1 MKKVLQDVADVTIR
15 DKETGM
21 VVATTEAQMSSIS
34 QTISEEDLRGG
45 IGNGRVFL
53 IRSDKTIDLTLRSA
67 TFDPLYLAITQGVEA
82 VKDKLVNVTRVKVGE
97 VNDEG
102 EIVLPYTPVQGE
114 TITARSIKT
123 GTQIKLDYST
133 VTPLGGNKQGSTIKI
148 PKATDLTEENKG
160 TGLVLEK
167 GDKVTITYKIS
178 VVGDSIT
185 FDSSKFSKKY
195 EVEYRT
201 IAYDQDTGRP
211 DTELY
216 FIFPEAI
223 PSGEFDMSLENGS
236 VYTPEFNLSVTAPS
250 GSTEMGQF
258 ISVRVGELDEEG
270 NPILPETGNEIEDD
284 ENKQARAELKTEIT
298 RANQEVAD
306 TKTSTDGSDV
316 PSDEQWVT
324 QLEKDALIAAIATAQ
339 SVADEGSSTKQE
351 LETSKTTL
359 VSAIDTFTSAKQ
371 DGTM

>member
-53 IRSDKTIDLTLRSA
+53 IRSDKTINLTLRSA
-67 TFDPLYLAITQGVEA
+67 TFDPLYLAITQGVDA
-82 VKDKLVNVTRVKVGE
+82 VKDKSVAVTRVKVGE
-97 VNDEG
+97 VAEDFTIKIPYKPMEG
-102 EIVLPYTPVQGE
+102 EI
-114 TITARSIKT
+114 ITARSIKT
-123 GTQIKLDYST
+123 GTQIKLDDSA
-133 VTPLGGNKQGSTIKI
+133 VGEADLGAIITIPNGVEDEVDK
-148 PKATDLTEENKG
+148 DGKG
-160 TGLVLEK
+160 KLALAK
-167 GDKVTITYKIS
+167 GDKVTITYK
-178 VVGDSIT
+178 VFVKGDSIT

-216 FIFPEAI
+216 FIFPEVI

-236 VYTPEFNLSVTAPS
+236 VYTPEFNLSVNAPI

-270 NPILPETGNEIEDD
+270 NPILPEGGNEVTDAIKAARKKLQATLTTSED
-284 ENKQARAELKTEIT
+284 
-298 RANQEVAD
+298 EVRD
-306 TKTSTDGSDV
+306 VVPSIDGTDV
-316 PSDEQWVT
+316 PSNQFWAPQSEITAIESAITKAKALVD
-324 QLEKDALIAAIATAQ
+324 KSDAEEAELTL
-339 SVADEGSSTKQE
+339 GNTE
-351 LETSKTTL
+351 LE
-359 VSAIDTFTSAKQ
+359 SALAQFQSEKNA
-371 DGTM
+371 GTQ